1 MPWLPT
7 SDQQGQNPR
16 GLLGHIGNIYLE
28 GRASGHVAATL
39 FTLNN
44 RILQYTPLWIAF
56 ADIILA
62 LQTVQAMTH
71 LSLPTKL

>member
-16 GLLGHIGNIYLE
+16 GLLGHIGNICLE
-28 GRASGHVAATL
+28 GRTSGHIAATL

-44 RILQYTPLWIAF
+44 CILQYTPLWIVL

-62 LQTVQAMTH
+62 LQTVEAMIH